1 MIKGTNNFCALVAK
15 LCGKDCSQFVI
26 DQLDQLDQQSTLI
39 KSLSL
44 RPGRRPRSAPTFQ
57 APPAQLGRVMMVVVI
72 TMIMMMVL
80 VITMITMIA
89 VNRVDFQSFPLMNN

>member
-44 RPGRRPRSAPTFQ
+44 RPGRRPRNAPTFQ
-57 APPAQLGRVMMVVVI
+57 APPEQQSGRMMVVLI
-72 TMIMMMVL
+72 MMIMMMV
-80 VITMITMIA
+80 VD
-89 VNRVDFQSFPLMNN
+89 RVDFISFPLMDN